1 MYTTT
6 INQNGMILLNKD
18 ARKALGVKLGDKVTV
33 DFDKDGVKVSP
44 RSSDKAFFA
53 ILDKRNTP
61 KTIAAIKRNAGKTA
75 SELRK
80 EWAESAEGKKYL
92 EERYNVN

>member
-18 ARKALGVKLGDKVTV
+18 ARKALGLKLGDRVTV
-33 DFDKDGVKVSP
+33 DFNKDTIKVSP
-44 RSSDKAFFA
+44 RTSDEVFFA
-53 ILDKRNTP
+53 LLDKRNTLE
-61 KTIAAIKRNAGKTA
+61 TRAAIKRNAGKTA

-92 EERYNVN
+92 EEKYNVD